1 MKLQFEKVF
10 SRITQAFGKK
20 NKKTKVAVITLI
32 VAFFAV
38 CVIAAVLMNS
48 GEYVELYNGLS
59 SSEAG
64 EVAAQLSEMDT
75 DFRVQSD
82 GSILVPKEQES
93 TLKMTLA
100 EKGYPQSTLNY
111 DIFTGNSSFMTTD
124 YEKREY
130 LLFQLQNRLQDAI
143 TTLDSIESAI
153 VTISLPE
160 EDSFVLQEDKTP
172 ATASVV
178 LNLETGAELTSE
190 QVKGIETLVS
200 RSVPD
205 LANENVVLVDGKG
218 NILNDQVSD
227 DADSSGYTR
236 LDLESTINQTL
247 ESKITKILEPVF
259 GLGSIRVAV
268 NASVEINKSVSE
280 ETTYTPTVEDGGVI
294 SKQSKTKS
302 SGSTQTAE
310 GTPGTDTNSEVPTY
324 PQADD
329 ASGSQSNSESTD
341 TEYLVNQLRE
351 QVEHDGYEIKDISAA
366 VLVNSKELSEEQT
379 QILREMVASSSGISV
394 EKITLTNAEFALGNS
409 SASFGNEEEE
419 SDNRQILLY
428 VGIGVGALLIL
439 IAGILLVTKKSKKK
453 EDEEEEE
460 TGVYSPKIRAR
471 VEQMPGEIVLNETR
485 EQGLKKQI
493 REFTSSSP
501 EVVAQLIRTWLKEGE
516 DDDE

>member
-1 MKLQFEKVF
+1 MKLKCKKIYDQL
-10 SRITQAFGKK
+10 TQAWGKK

-38 CVIAAVLMNS
+38 CVVAAVLMNS
-48 GEYVELYNGLS
+48 GEYVELYSGLS
-59 SSEAG
+59 SGEAG
-64 EVAAQLSEMDT
+64 EVAVQLSEMGT
-75 DFRVQSD
+75 DFRIQSD

-93 TLKMTLA
+93 SLKMTLA

-111 DIFTGNSSFMTTD
+111 DIFTSNSSFMTTD
-124 YEKREY
+124 YEKKEY
-130 LLFQLQNRLQDAI
+130 LLFQLQDRLQDAI
-143 TTLDSIESAI
+143 ATMDSIRSAI

-190 QVKGIETLVS
+190 QVEGIETLVS

-205 LANENVVLVDGKG
+205 LSNENVVLVDSKG
-218 NILNDQVSD
+218 NILNDRPSD
-227 DADSSGYTR
+227 DSGSGYTK
-236 LDLESTINQTL
+236 LDLESTISQTL

-259 GLGSIRVAV
+259 GLGSVRVAV
-268 NASVEINKSVSE
+268 NTSVEINKSVSE
-280 ETTYTPTVEDGGVI
+280 QTTYTPVVEDNGVI
-294 SKQSKTKS
+294 SKQSTSKS
-302 SGSTQTAE
+302 SGSTQTAG

-324 PQADD
+324 PQTDD
-329 ASGSQSNSESTD
+329 TSGSQSNSESSD

-379 QILREMVASSSGISV
+379 QMLREMVASSSGISV
-394 EKITLTNAEFALGNS
+394 EKVTLTNAEFAFGNS
-409 SASFGNEEEE
+409 SAAFGDEEEE
-419 SDNRQILLY
+419 SDHQQILLY

-439 IAGILLVTKKSKKK
+439 IAGILLISKKSKK
-453 EDEEEEE
+453 EDEEEE

-471 VEQMPGEIVLNETR
+471 VEPMPGEIVLNETR
-485 EQGLKKQI
+485 EQGVKKQI
-493 REFTSSSP
+493 RDFTANSP
-501 EVVAQLIRTWLKEGE
+501 EVVAQLIRTWLKEDE